1 MPLSLSLR
9 TVLPFVNM
17 VFWPPPVALVG
28 ESPEGDTAS
37 GIVVGI
43 AYPLG
48 LSERINFH
56 APHFDIDIRHGLKRG
71 ELSTR
76 E

>member
-1 MPLSLSLR
+1 MAGI
-9 TVLPFVNM
+9 VV
-17 VFWPPPVALVG
+17 VFGLDQ
-28 ESPEGDTAS
+28 EGDSALDS

-56 APHFDIDIRHGLKRG
+56 SPFFDIDIRHGCVCIYLYI
-71 ELSTR
+71 
-76 E
+76 